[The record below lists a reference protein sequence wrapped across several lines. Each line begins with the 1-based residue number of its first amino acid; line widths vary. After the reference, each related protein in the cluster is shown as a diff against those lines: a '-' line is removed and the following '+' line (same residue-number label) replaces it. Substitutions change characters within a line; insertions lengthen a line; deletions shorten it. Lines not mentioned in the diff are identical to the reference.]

1 MIQTAFR
8 TRLSSKALLFFAF
21 TLLLFSCKEQAQQ
34 TQQPP
39 LVVDFIQLGA
49 TNAEVEKKYPGT
61 IEGTVNVDIKAQVT
75 GYLEQ
80 IYVKEGDYVK
90 KGQPLFKIKGD
101 VYNEQVN
108 NSKASLEAAL
118 AAQATA
124 KLEVEKL
131 KPLVAGKVVSDM
143 QLKTAQSNYE
153 AATAQVQ
160 QAKAGL
166 SSSKINLDFSV
177 LKAPVSGYIGR
188 IPNRIGN
195 LVMPND
201 ATPLTTLSEI
211 NEVLVYFSLSEA
223 DYISF
228 AKEGG
233 LQKNANSVELVMADG
248 SVYNHKGRLTVA
260 SGNIDK
266 MTGSMSFK
274 AIFPNPQKLL
284 RSGGT
289 ARVILKKDF
298 DGVLK
303 VPMGSVKDIQDKY
316 FVFTLGDSS
325 KVAMKPFEV
334 AGKVDGQY
342 IVKSGLKAGEK
353 IATNNIDMLNE
364 GVVVKAVIK

>member
-1 MIQTAFR
+1 
-8 TRLSSKALLFFAF
+8 
-21 TLLLFSCKEQAQQ
+21 
-34 TQQPP
+34 
-39 LVVDFIQLGA
+39 
-49 TNAEVEKKYPGT
+49 
-61 IEGTVNVDIKAQVT
+61 
-75 GYLEQ
+75 
-80 IYVKEGDYVK
+80 
-90 KGQPLFKIKGD
+90 
-101 VYNEQVN
+101 
-108 NSKASLEAAL
+108 
-118 AAQATA
+118 
-124 KLEVEKL
+124 
-131 KPLVAGKVVSDM
+131 
-143 QLKTAQSNYE
+143 
-153 AATAQVQ
+153 
-160 QAKAGL
+160 
-166 SSSKINLDFSV
+166 
-177 LKAPVSGYIGR
+177 
-188 IPNRIGN
+188 
-195 LVMPND
+195 MPND

-233 LQKNANSVELVMADG
+233 FQKNANSVELVMADG

-266 MTGSMSFK
+266 TTGSMSFK

-303 VPMGSVKDIQDKY
+303 IPMGSVKDIQDKF

-325 KVAMKPFEV
+325 KVSMKPFEV